1 MGGGQSGRSGH
12 CSAAACVPLIAG
24 PYLVCPALYEQNL
37 KLHAM
42 GDQPLKESDLAS
54 VPANLPEPQDDG
66 ACDHLRGMAMPSV
79 PLQSTDGR
87 TVDMNTHIGII
98 IAYFYPM
105 TGRPGVNLPEG
116 WDQIPGARGIQSF
129 HSQHLSINR
138 WPPGGLS
145 GHRRMQI
152 LVKTLGAPCVPQIP
166 FLLAMCIY
174 NPTHCTVSN
183 ILEYSVSCST

>member
-87 TVDMNTHIGII
+87 TVDMNTHMGII

-145 GHRRMQI
+145 GHRRDADPRENPR
-152 LVKTLGAPCVPQIP
+152 G
-166 FLLAMCIY
+166 AMCAT
-174 NPTHCTVSN
+174 NPLSCLRCVFITQLHCTVS
-183 ILEYSVSCST
+183 LHPRVYCV